1 MGLKRGHSFKPM
13 IPHKKVPG
21 NVIYH
26 RFETNALISNSRF
39 LTWAM
44 LWTSGLKAATITR
57 HALRVRWVR
66 VTICSEPVSYTHLDV
81 YKRQAMEYFVRNMLA
96 ASRDNRF

>member
-66 VTICSEPVSYTHLDV
+66 VTICSEPG
-81 YKRQAMEYFVRNMLA
+81 QVRKEA
-96 ASRDNRF
+96 AIRSL